1 MNCQQYNFRPL
12 IYLHIEIEKIA
23 KKGLSIFFHVSFLGL
38 KNFEFCLVLSRK
50 GQTTSSIRRHLRSVH
65 KMDEF
70 EEKHVDPSVTNNSFN
85 QLSIDQKRK
94 LQSLAVNA
102 IIQDGR
108 SFNDLNK
115 PGIAKL
121 FNGLLDGTI

>member
-1 MNCQQYNFRPL
+1 
-12 IYLHIEIEKIA
+12 
-23 KKGLSIFFHVSFLGL
+23 
-38 KNFEFCLVLSRK
+38 
-50 GQTTSSIRRHLRSVH
+50 
-65 KMDEF
+65 MDEF
-70 EEKHVDPSVTNNSFN
+70 EEKPMDPSVANSSFN
-85 QLSIDQKRK
+85 QLSVDQKRK

-121 FNGLLDGTI
+121 FDGLLDGTI